1 MIDKKKS
8 EFKAENQKTTDRKDE
23 FWIKTYKNQV
33 CNVYRIV
40 MPFSDCSINLFLLEI
55 HVQKLINKKNSICI
69 IH

>member
-23 FWIKTYKNQV
+23 FCIKTYKNQV

-55 HVQKLINKKNSICI
+55 HVQKLINKKK
-69 IH
+69 